1 MLLNNFVGQDSIKTF
16 FTNSIHGGH
25 FGHAFLFVGPQGI
38 GKSTFSTQFAKLLL
52 CTDPKENNPCGVC
65 KSCYMYDE
73 GIGLDFVIV
82 DEKKN
87 SISIDTIRDIQK
99 HIMLRPAYSNRK
111 VYLIK
116 RAETMTEEAQNC
128 LLKTLEEPPEYAVII
143 LNAVNPMSLRETVR
157 SRSVRVDFSRYSREQ
172 IFEILRSNGFDDDEK
187 FDYWANASDGIPGR
201 ALEIAGSESIEE
213 LKEKIYSTIESCKNS
228 KVGYIDFANLMED
241 EKQNV
246 GVFLDLAEG
255 YFRDL
260 LVTKTGAQP
269 FRLINN
275 DKKDIILKDSKS
287 WGISAIINAIA
298 HIEFARRSLAQNAN
312 FSNTAQVLALYI
324 QEECNK

>member
-1 MLLNNFVGQDSIKTF
+1 MLLNHFVGQEHIKSF
-16 FTNSIHGGH
+16 FENSLSGGH

-38 GKSTFSTQFAKLLL
+38 GKSTFATQFAKLLL
-52 CTDPKENNPCGVC
+52 CTDPKDLNPCGVC
-65 KSCYMYDE
+65 KSCYLFDE

-82 DEKKN
+82 DEQKN
-87 SISIDTIRDIQK
+87 SISIDTIRDLQK
-99 HIMLRPAYSNRK
+99 HIILRPAYSNRK

-128 LLKTLEEPPEYAVII
+128 LLKTLEEPPDYAVI
-143 LNAVNPMSLRETVR
+143 LLHAVNPMSLRETVR
-157 SRSVRVDFSRYSREQ
+157 SRSVRVDFSRYTHAQ
-172 IFEILRSNGFDDDEK
+172 VFEILTANGFQDEEK
-187 FDYWANASDGIPGR
+187 FEYWANASDGIPGR
-201 ALEIAGSESIEE
+201 ALELAGSEHIEA
-213 LKEKIYSTIESCKNS
+213 LKDQIYAAIAACKDS
-228 KVGYIDFANLMED
+228 KVGYVDFAALMEQ

-260 LVTKTGAQP
+260 LVVRAGADAI
-269 FRLINN
+269 RLINH
-275 DKKDIILKDSKS
+275 DKKDIILKDSTRWS
-287 WGISAIINAIA
+287 IHAIMNAIA
-298 HIEFARRSLAQNAN
+298 QIEFGRKSLAQNAN